1 MAHHGASKAF
11 LGATVRGNMD
21 AAEYMHTYNMRG
33 QHSADRAMTRYS
45 SDLCKMVE
53 NNEISTGPGRY
64 MLGVPNAYGNAVFAP
79 NPTVRMQRWGAAH
92 DMSSTKTDV
101 ESDLLNLGR
110 PTSRTACGQNNFSE
124 RKLTA
129 MPEGD
134 FPMTHN
140 RLVDPP
146 CTLRSSGWNRWAYLC
161 QNPQENVMM
170 PFEWSVNTRDAQK
183 DAIYGQ
189 LQGPIAQS
197 SLARDRQLMCGQIYV
212 EPAVPV
218 PRPQKNNFSDT
229 VPGAPP
235 AREGPPPSSHQPG
248 NGGNRPSN
256 PIDHN
261 VATRG
266 VLEAPAPFTAYIGA
280 H

>member
-1 MAHHGASKAF
+1 MEP
-11 LGATVRGNMD
+11 
-21 AAEYMHTYNMRG
+21 AEYMHTYNIKG

-64 MLGVPNAYGNAVFAP
+64 VLGVPNAYGNAVFAP

-110 PTSRTACGQNNFSE
+110 PTTRTACGQATAFPE
-124 RKLTA
+124 RTLTA

-134 FPMTHN
+134 FPQTHN

-170 PFEWSVNTRDAQK
+170 PFEWAVDTRASQK

-189 LQGPIAQS
+189 LQGPIANS

-235 AREGPPPSSHQPG
+235 VREGPPPASRQIVRAS
-248 NGGNRPSN
+248 GGSRPSN
-256 PIDHN
+256 PIDQN
-261 VATRG
+261 VAAHG
-266 VLEAPAPFTAYIGA
+266 VLEAPAPFTAYIGS

>member
-1 MAHHGASKAF
+1 METAF
-11 LGATVRGNMD
+11 
-21 AAEYMHTYNMRG
+21 AEYMSAYNLKG

-64 MLGVPNAYGNAVFAP
+64 MLGVPNAYGNATFAP

-110 PTSRTACGQNNFSE
+110 PTTRTVCGQNAFPE
-124 RKLTA
+124 RQLTA
-129 MPEGD
+129 MPEAD
-134 FPMTHN
+134 FPMTHA

-161 QNPQENVMM
+161 QNPQENVMI
-170 PFEWSVNTRDAQK
+170 PFEWSVDTRAAQK
-183 DAIYGQ
+183 DSIYSE
-189 LQGPIAQS
+189 LQGPIGQS
-197 SLARDRQLMCGQIYV
+197 ALVRDRQMMCGQVYV

-218 PRPQKNNFSDT
+218 PRPQKNFTDT
-229 VPGAPP
+229 VPGAPQV
-235 AREGPPPSSHQPG
+235 REGPPPPSREVGRGGSH
-248 NGGNRPSN
+248 PSN

-261 VATRG
+261 VANNG
-266 VLEAPAPFTAYIGA
+266 ILEAPAPFTAYIRA